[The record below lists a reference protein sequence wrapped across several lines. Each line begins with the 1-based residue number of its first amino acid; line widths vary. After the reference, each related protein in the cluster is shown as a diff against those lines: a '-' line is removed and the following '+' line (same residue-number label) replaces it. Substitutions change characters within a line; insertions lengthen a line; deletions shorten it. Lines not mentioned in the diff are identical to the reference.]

1 MDILKIGVLGIVGVL
16 LAIPL
21 KEQKAE
27 YSLFVSMAVC
37 ICIFVYIISKIE
49 ILCQYAKSL
58 EAKLPVDGTYLALIL
73 KMVGI
78 TYVSEFSV
86 HLCKD
91 AGYGA
96 VAAQIEMFAKLSILV
111 ISMPVLMSFL
121 DVIGEFL

>member
-1 MDILKIGVLGIVGVL
+1 M
-16 LAIPL
+16 
-21 KEQKAE
+21 
-27 YSLFVSMAVC
+27 
-37 ICIFVYIISKIE
+37 
-49 ILCQYAKSL
+49 
-58 EAKLPVDGTYLALIL
+58 LPVDGTYLALIL

-111 ISMPVLMSFL
+111 ISMRVLMSFL
-121 DVIGEFL
+121 DVMGEFL